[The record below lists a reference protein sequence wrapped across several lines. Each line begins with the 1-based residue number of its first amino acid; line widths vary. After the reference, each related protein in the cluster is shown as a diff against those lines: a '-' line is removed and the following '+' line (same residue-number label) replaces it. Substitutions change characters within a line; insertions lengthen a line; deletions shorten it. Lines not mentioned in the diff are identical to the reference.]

1 LWGKK
6 STWFCLMGTCLCC
19 WDQKVLAFTTQIDI
33 LSLSLKN

>member
-19 WDQKVLAFTTQIDI
+19 WDQKVLAFT
-33 LSLSLKN
+33 LKSISYHFH